1 MGRTLEEWIA
11 EENPEVLAAA
21 QAMAD
26 EMLLNIHL
34 AELRERVRKTQ
45 NEMAKQLGVKQ
56 PTVAEMEKKGRDIKL
71 SSLKRYVEAAGGKVK
86 LDIELPDGSH
96 FNIAL

>member
-1 MGRTLEEWIA
+1 MKTLEEYLA
-11 EENPEVLAAA
+11 QEKPEVVAAA

-34 AELRERVRKTQ
+34 AELRDRVRKTQ
-45 NEMAKQLGVKQ
+45 NEMAQKLGVKQ

-86 LDIELPDGSH
+86 LDIELPDGTH

>member
-1 MGRTLEEWIA
+1 MGRTLEQWMA
-11 EENPEVLAAA
+11 EEKPEVVATA

-34 AELRERVRKTQ
+34 AELRDKVRKTQ
-45 NEMAKQLGVKQ
+45 TEMAQKLGVKQ

-86 LDIELPDGSH
+86 LDIELPDGTH